1 MFVNHF
7 ITEKK
12 KKFCDITTCMKRQF
26 TTLHCAASLNIFR
39 MPTKTREY
47 ITLQQFMND
56 CVPMKVIQFFGVL
69 QISKNRCYLV
79 PPFCFGVEKN
89 PTLRFIMELL
99 RSSPVVNKVTAC
111 PDSPCIFYSAPV
123 GHRLRLATSWSQA
136 SLSMSPT
143 YHCLIFS
150 FGG

>member
-1 MFVNHF
+1 
-7 ITEKK
+7 
-12 KKFCDITTCMKRQF
+12 MKQQF
-26 TTLHCAASLNIFR
+26 TTLLCTASLNMFR
-39 MPTKTREY
+39 MPTKTRDY
-47 ITLQQFMND
+47 ITLQQFVND
-56 CVPMKVIQFFGVL
+56 CSNEGDNIFWGSPNLKESL
-69 QISKNRCYLV
+69 LSSPPLLLWRRKETHTQIYD
-79 PPFCFGVEKN
+79 G
-89 PTLRFIMELL
+89 T

-111 PDSPCIFYSAPV
+111 PDCPCIFYSAPV